1 MHQAL
6 YRKWRPVD
14 FDDVCGQD
22 HITSIL
28 KYEVANNKTSHAYL
42 FCGSRGTGKTT
53 CAKILSKAVNCENPI
68 NGNPC
73 NKCNSCV
80 SIDSGIA
87 TDVYEMDAA
96 SNNGIDNIRDIR
108 DEVLYS
114 PSELKN
120 RVYIIDEVHMLSTS
134 AFNALLKTL
143 EEPPENVVFI
153 LATTETQKIPATILS
168 RCQRFD
174 FRRIPTKTIS
184 DRLIHIANEEG
195 FIVEPDAAF
204 LIAKLA
210 QGGMRDAI
218 SMLEL
223 CSGEHEEITINVVI
237 STTGI
242 NSRRTVVDTVTS
254 ILNKDYEAILKQI
267 NELYTSSIDIIVFWN
282 DLLSFYRD
290 IFVVKNTKNS
300 REYLDVTEGEYEEL
314 VDFSSKITNAL
325 IASHIN
331 QLEETFN
338 AMQKPNASKRICAE
352 MALIRMCDNKL
363 SFQAD
368 ALSERISALEDKL
381 SGVDTIPS
389 YIQPKKEEPVI
400 ASKTPSIITETKKEE
415 AVKAPQK
422 EVEKKPQ
429 SESTEIVAPNT
440 KPEKN
445 EKTVLK
451 ALSCW
456 PEVVKKYSRTDI
468 STSTFLGMS
477 YAYRSGSDIV
487 IRVPGTFTYDVVS
500 QTGVKEQLASLISAA
515 EGTVVRLS
523 DIKIEINADKPVF
536 DSESGID
543 EIIENSK

>member
-28 KYEVANNKTSHAYL
+28 KYEVANNKTTHAYL

-53 CAKILSKAVNCENPI
+53 CAKILSKAVNCEHPI

-73 NKCNSCV
+73 NKCNACI

-114 PSELKN
+114 PSELRN

-195 FIVEPDAAF
+195 FKVEPDAAF

-223 CSGEHEEITINVVI
+223 CSGEHEEITTDVVI

-290 IFVVKNTKNS
+290 IFVVKNTKNAKD
-300 REYLDVTEGEYEEL
+300 YLDVTAGEYEEL
-314 VDFSSKITNAL
+314 VDFSSKVTNAV

-338 AMQKPNASKRICAE
+338 AMQRPNASKRICAE
-352 MALIRMCDNKL
+352 MALIRMCDNRL

-368 ALSERISALEDKL
+368 ALSERIAALEDKL
-381 SGVDTIPS
+381 SGVDALHIPAV
-389 YIQPKKEEPVI
+389 QPKTVEPIKQETPSVIADVKKEEPVM
-400 ASKTPSIITETKKEE
+400 ATDTKTE
-415 AVKAPQK
+415 A
-422 EVEKKPQ
+422 
-429 SESTEIVAPNT
+429 
-440 KPEKN
+440 KN
-445 EKTVLK
+445 EPKTDETVQNTPNADSNGKPVLK
-451 ALSCW
+451 ALTCW
-456 PEVVKKYSRTDI
+456 PEVVKKYSKTDI

-477 YAYRSGSDIV
+477 YAYKSGSNIV

-500 QTGVKEQLASLISAA
+500 QTDVKEKLASLIGSA
-515 EGTVVRLS
+515 EGTPVRLS
-523 DIKIEINADKPVF
+523 DIKVEINADKPIF